1 MVEKKQSRQ
10 TRRQLLSIAIVL
22 CLTTVQ
28 LVAQAATGA
37 EQNAPAVPPTMP
49 VLYRHFL
56 AYQLHLDRRAD
67 ELKKVGRNG
76 EDFRTHFQ
84 KEIGLSDD
92 AYAKVR
98 TSALLLEKKLAAKD
112 AEAAKVIQADRKAN
126 AGRVGLG
133 FGGPP
138 PLPAALTQLQK
149 DRDGIINDEVR
160 NLRSE
165 LMPSETARFDR
176 FLTEKFS
183 KSVTSQAVLPPHV
196 SQPQL
201 LKKGGQL

>member
-1 MVEKKQSRQ
+1 MKRIEQPNYL
-10 TRRQLLSIAIVL
+10 RRQLLSIAIML

-28 LVAQAATGA
+28 LLAQTGVRT
-37 EQNAPAVPPTMP
+37 EQHAQAVPPTLP
-49 VLYRHFL
+49 VLYRYFL

-67 ELKKVGRNG
+67 ELKKAGRNG
-76 EDFRTHFQ
+76 EDFRTHYQ
-84 KEIGLSDD
+84 KEIGLSND

-112 AEAAKVIQADRKAN
+112 AEAAKVIQVDRQAN

-133 FGGPP
+133 LGGPP

-160 NLRSE
+160 NLRNE

-176 FLTEKFS
+176 FLTEEFS

-201 LKKGGQL
+201 LKKGGQR

>member
-1 MVEKKQSRQ
+1 MKRIEQPNYL
-10 TRRQLLSIAIVL
+10 RRQLLSVAIML

-28 LVAQAATGA
+28 LLAQTGMRT
-37 EQNAPAVPPTMP
+37 EQHAQAVPPTLP

-76 EDFRTHFQ
+76 EDFRTHYQ

-112 AEAAKVIQADRKAN
+112 AEAAKVIQADRTAN
-126 AGRVGLG
+126 ASRVGLG

-149 DRDGIINDEVR
+149 DRDGIVNDEVR
-160 NLRSE
+160 NLRNE
-165 LMPSETARFDR
+165 LMPSETAIFDR
-176 FLTEKFS
+176 FLTEEFS

-201 LKKGGQL
+201 LKKGGQR

>member
-1 MVEKKQSRQ
+1 MKRIEQPNYL
-10 TRRQLLSIAIVL
+10 RRQLLSIAIML

-28 LVAQAATGA
+28 LLAQTGVRT
-37 EQNAPAVPPTMP
+37 EQHAQAVPPTLP

-67 ELKKVGRNG
+67 ELKKAGRNG
-76 EDFRTHFQ
+76 EDFRTHYQ
-84 KEIGLSDD
+84 KEIGLSND

-112 AEAAKVIQADRKAN
+112 AEAAKVIQADRQAN
-126 AGRVGLG
+126 ASRVGLG

-160 NLRSE
+160 NLRNE

-176 FLTEKFS
+176 FLTEEFS

-201 LKKGGQL
+201 LKKGGQR

>member
-1 MVEKKQSRQ
+1 MEQPNYL
-10 TRRQLLSIAIVL
+10 RRQLLSIAIML

-28 LVAQAATGA
+28 LLAQTGVRT
-37 EQNAPAVPPTMP
+37 EQHAQAVPPTLP

-67 ELKKVGRNG
+67 ELKKAGRNG
-76 EDFRTHFQ
+76 EDFRTHYQ
-84 KEIGLSDD
+84 KEIGLSND

-112 AEAAKVIQADRKAN
+112 AEAAKVIQADRQAN
-126 AGRVGLG
+126 ASRVGLG

-160 NLRSE
+160 NLRNE

-196 SQPQL
+196 SQPEL
-201 LKKGGQL
+201 LKKGGQR

>member
-1 MVEKKQSRQ
+1 MKRIERPTDLQRPLVYV
-10 TRRQLLSIAIVL
+10 AIML

-28 LVAQAATGA
+28 LLAQSGGRT
-37 EQNAPAVPPTMP
+37 EQHAQAVPPTLP

-76 EDFRTHFQ
+76 EDFRTHYQ
-84 KEIGLSDD
+84 KKIGLSDG

-98 TSALLLEKKLAAKD
+98 ASALLLEKKLAVKD
-112 AEAAKVIQADRKAN
+112 AEAAKVIQADRQAN

-149 DRDGIINDEVR
+149 ERDGIIDDEVR
-160 NLRSE
+160 NLRNG
-165 LMPSETARFDR
+165 LMPSETARFDG
-176 FLTEKFS
+176 FLTEDFS
-183 KSVTSQAVLPPHV
+183 KSVTSQVVLPPHV
-196 SQPQL
+196 SQPEL
-201 LKKGGQL
+201 LMKGGNR

>member
-1 MVEKKQSRQ
+1 VKRIEQPNYL
-10 TRRQLLSIAIVL
+10 RRQLLSIAIML

-28 LVAQAATGA
+28 LLAQTGVRT
-37 EQNAPAVPPTMP
+37 EQHAQAVPPTLP

-67 ELKKVGRNG
+67 ELKKAGRNG
-76 EDFRTHFQ
+76 EDFRTHYQ
-84 KEIGLSDD
+84 KEIGLSND

-112 AEAAKVIQADRKAN
+112 AEAAKVIQADRQAN
-126 AGRVGLG
+126 ASRVGLG

-160 NLRSE
+160 NLRNE

-176 FLTEKFS
+176 FLTEEFS

-201 LKKGGQL
+201 LKKGGQR